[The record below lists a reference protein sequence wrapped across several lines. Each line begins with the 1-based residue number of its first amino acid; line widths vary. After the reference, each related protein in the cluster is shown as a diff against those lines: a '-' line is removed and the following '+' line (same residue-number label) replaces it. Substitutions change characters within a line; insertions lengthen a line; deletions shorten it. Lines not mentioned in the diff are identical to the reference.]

1 VLIIGDE
8 VVFASERLGHEC
20 GVFGLFAPKEDVS
33 RTTYFGLFALQHRGQ
48 ESAGITVTN
57 GQDFLT
63 RKDMG
68 LVSQVFSE
76 EDLFKLQGLAA
87 IGHVRYSTT
96 GSSVLRNSQ
105 PILIEDG
112 PEPFALAHNGNLV
125 NTAALRE
132 HYKEKGWRFSAT
144 SDSEVIGASIVHHW
158 GKDDTLEE
166 AILKAMPEL
175 HGAYSV
181 VVLAKDR
188 VIGFKD
194 PQGFRPLCVGEL
206 GQGQGYVLASETCA
220 LSPIGAKFVRE
231 VEPGGV
237 VTLQADGIQY
247 RKTSLPTRDSCCIF
261 EFIYF
266 ARPDSYIYGRNLH
279 FTRRRMG
286 HVLAQEQPF
295 TGKGPS
301 LVIPVPDTG
310 IPAAIG
316 YAEAAGKKFNEGF
329 IKNRYIQRT
338 FIQPNQRMRD
348 LGVRMKL
355 SVLKEAVYDRA
366 VVMVDDSIVRGTTTG
381 PTVKLLRENGARE
394 VHVRIT
400 APPLRYPCF
409 YGVDMATQDQLIAA
423 NLSVEEIR
431 EHIGADSLGY
441 LSPKGLIKAI
451 GVPRSK
457 FCMACFVG
465 EYPTELPEGCHVR
478 ACRIKSLAATKA
490 EEDSSSIL

>member
-1 VLIIGDE
+1 VIRIEGDE
-8 VVFASERLGHEC
+8 VIFESERLQHEC
-20 GVFGLFAPKEDVS
+20 GVFGLYAPNEDVS

-48 ESAGITVTN
+48 ESAGITVST
-57 GQDFLT
+57 GSELKSH
-63 RKDMG
+63 RDMG

-76 EDLFKLQGLAA
+76 EHLFELQGVAA

-105 PILIEDG
+105 PLTIRAG
-112 PEPFALAHNGNLV
+112 HQPFAIAHNGNLV
-125 NTAALRE
+125 NTDALS
-132 HYKEKGWRFSAT
+132 EKYQRLGYRFATT
-144 SDSEVIGASIVHHW
+144 SDSEVLGVAIAHAWQRDEPIEQAV
-158 GKDDTLEE
+158 LRVMEE
-166 AILKAMPEL
+166 LR
-175 HGAYSV
+175 GAYSV
-181 VVLAKDR
+181 VLLTPDR
-188 VIGFKD
+188 VVAFKD
-194 PQGFRPLCVGEL
+194 PQGFRPLCL
-206 GQGQGYVLASETCA
+206 GQLEQGDGYVVASETCA
-220 LSPIGAKFVRE
+220 LSPIGARFLRE
-231 VEPGGV
+231 IEPGEV
-237 VTLQADGIQY
+237 AVLTQS
-247 RKTSLPTRDSCCIF
+247 KVEFHKPPMPTRSAGCIF

-266 ARPDSYIYGRNLH
+266 ARPDSYIFGRNLH
-279 FTRRRMG
+279 FARRRMG
-286 HVLAQEQPF
+286 NVLAQEHPLEHD
-295 TGKGPS
+295 GPS

-316 YAEAAGKKFNEGF
+316 FAEASGHKFNEGF

-338 FIQPNQRMRD
+338 FIQPNQRMRE

-400 APPLRYPCF
+400 APPLRFPCF

-423 NLSVEEIR
+423 NLSVDKIR
-431 EHIGADSLGY
+431 DHIGADSLGY

-451 GVPRSK
+451 GIPRSK

-465 EYPTELPEGCHVR
+465 EYPTELPTGTCVANCRVCEGDPEADGV
-478 ACRIKSLAATKA
+478 
-490 EEDSSSIL
+490 DMW